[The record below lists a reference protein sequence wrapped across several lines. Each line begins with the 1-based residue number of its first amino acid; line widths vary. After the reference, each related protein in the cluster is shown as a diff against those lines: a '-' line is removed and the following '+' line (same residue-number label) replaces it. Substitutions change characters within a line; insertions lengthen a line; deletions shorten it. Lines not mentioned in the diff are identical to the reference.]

1 MMAAE
6 GDIAPPLT
14 WFEFILQ
21 PQLLK
26 AHIKRG
32 TAAPGP
38 KALLNAFVDQ
48 ALSCCKAIMH
58 ASSRHA
64 LHSGHCI
71 FKPLRHNVQ
80 NGHCCFILTG

>member
-1 MMAAE
+1 MATEDAY
-6 GDIAPPLT
+6 APPLT

-38 KALLNAFVDQ
+38 KALLNAFLDQ
-48 ALSCCKAIMH
+48 ALSCCKAMMH
-58 ASSRHA
+58 ASSRRA
-64 LHSGHCI
+64 LP
-71 FKPLRHNVQ
+71 FA
-80 NGHCCFILTG
+80 ILDSATCS

>member
-1 MMAAE
+1 MATE
-6 GDIAPPLT
+6 DVYAPPLT

-38 KALLNAFVDQ
+38 KALLNAFLDQ
-48 ALSCCKAIMH
+48 ALSCCKAMMH
-58 ASSRHA
+58 ASSRRA
-64 LHSGHCI
+64 L
-71 FKPLRHNVQ
+71 PLAVSNSATRRW
-80 NGHCCFILTG
+80 